1 MELALNLVV
10 HDNPILQPSQMDGL
24 LTMQALAVASGV
36 GSFQRSMAAVSQIA
50 AALSGATLTPPPGT
64 P

>member
-10 HDNPILQPSQMDGL
+10 HDNPILQPSQMDGP

-36 GSFQRSMAAVSQIA
+36 GSFQRSTAAVSQIA
-50 AALSGATLTPPPGT
+50 AALS
-64 P
+64 